1 MDDLKLTEKDKSIL
15 KYLKEGGE
23 LSGFEGVHRN
33 LCELGYLCGDLFL
46 TPLGAQFIKSFEN
59 WDSIEIF
66 RNKTNISIKVTDSES
81 ALEPTEIEKPLLG
94 IIPKWAHDESR
105 RKDLY
110 NTILKFIENDLT
122 ISLEWVEEY
131 NTLTTEYQERLNHR
145 EKQ

>member
-1 MDDLKLTEKDKSIL
+1 MDDLRLTEKDKSIL

-59 WDSIEIF
+59 WDSIKIF
-66 RNKTNISIKVTDSES
+66 KNKTNISIKMD
-81 ALEPTEIEKPLLG
+81 PKPIKIKKPLLG
-94 IIPKWAHDESR
+94 VIPKWAHDENR

-131 NTLTTEYQERLNHR
+131 NTLTTEYQERLK
-145 EKQ
+145 EK